1 MQAIQSAERCE
12 VHVFLIEIHFFWH
25 TQWSHPNHDEIYLTN
40 FFDKRNVMQ
49 NSLLTKR
56 NIHRKNIQN
65 EFWAPKAVC
74 TLQYSVFEPSSI
86 LGDCIRALR
95 NL

>member
-65 EFWAPKAVC
+65 EF
-74 TLQYSVFEPSSI
+74 
-86 LGDCIRALR
+86 
-95 NL
+95 